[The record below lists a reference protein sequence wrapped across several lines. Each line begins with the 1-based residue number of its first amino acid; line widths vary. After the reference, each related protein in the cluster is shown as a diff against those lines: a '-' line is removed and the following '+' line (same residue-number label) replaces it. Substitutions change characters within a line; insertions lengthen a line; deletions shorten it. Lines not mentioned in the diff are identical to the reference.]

1 MHGMEARLSI
11 GVFSRMT
18 FVSVKALRHYHEIGL
33 LAPAWVDPDSGYRHY
48 SVAQVPVA
56 QVIRRLR
63 DLGMPLPDIRTVV
76 HAPDVSTRNAMIVA
90 HLQRM
95 EDELEQT
102 RITVASLRA
111 LLERGPAR
119 LPVEYRRAPEAT
131 AIAIGEQVTGVD
143 VPGWLGA
150 AFGEL
155 RAAIDALDLRRAGA
169 DGALFSS
176 ELLEDER
183 GELVAFVPVV
193 DAIGA
198 GRGRARILPETEY
211 AIAVHHG
218 SFEDLDQTFGA
229 LGAEVAQRAIGVQGP
244 IRENY
249 VVGPFDTPDP
259 SGHRTEVCWPVF
271 RIGA

>member
-1 MHGMEARLSI
+1 MEARLSI
-11 GVFSRMT
+11 GAFSRMT

-33 LAPAWVDPDSGYRHY
+33 LVPAWVDPDSGYRHY
-48 SVAQVPVA
+48 SVAQVPIA

-63 DLGMPLPDIRTVV
+63 DLGLALPDIRTMVR
-76 HAPDVSTRNAMIVA
+76 APDVDTRNAAIVA

-102 RITVASLRA
+102 RATVASLRA
-111 LLERGPAR
+111 LLERGPAT
-119 LPVEYRRAPEAT
+119 LPVEYRRVPEST
-131 AIAIGEQVTGVD
+131 AIAIGEQIAAGD
-143 VPGWLGA
+143 VPGWLEET
-150 AFGEL
+150 FGEL
-155 RAAIDALDLRRAGA
+155 RAAVDALGLRRAGA
-169 DGALFSS
+169 DGALFSN

-183 GELVAFVPVV
+183 GELIAFVPVGE
-193 DAIGA
+193 APGA
-198 GRGRARILPETEY
+198 VGRGRARVLHATEY

-229 LGAEVAQRAIGVQGP
+229 LGTEVARRAIGVQGP

-249 VVGPFDTPDP
+249 LVGAFDTSDP
-259 SGHRTEVCWPVF
+259 TRHRTEVCWPVF

>member
-1 MHGMEARLSI
+1 MEARLSI
-11 GVFSRMT
+11 GAFSRMT

-33 LAPAWVDPDSGYRHY
+33 LVPAWVDPDSGYRHY
-48 SVAQVPVA
+48 SVAQVPIA

-63 DLGMPLPDIRTVV
+63 DLGLALPDIRTIVR
-76 HAPDVSTRNAMIVA
+76 APDLDTRNAAIVA

-102 RITVASLRA
+102 RATVASLRA
-111 LLERGPAR
+111 LLERGPAT
-119 LPVEYRRAPEAT
+119 LPVEYRRVPEST
-131 AIAIGEQVTGVD
+131 AIAIGEQIAAVD
-143 VPGWLGA
+143 VPGWLEET
-150 AFGEL
+150 FGEL
-155 RAAIDALDLRRAGA
+155 RTAVDALGLRRAGA

-249 VVGPFDTPDP
+249 LVGAFDTPEP
-259 SGHRTEVCWPVF
+259 TRHRTEVCWPVF